1 MIRNLFKK
9 YANKFM
15 ILQKLNIKQN
25 FVKIIQKLDFVVMEK
40 NADLLMVAMT

>member
-1 MIRNLFKK
+1 MTRNLLKK

-25 FVKIIQKLDFVVMEK
+25 FVKIIQKLDFVVMGK
-40 NADLLMVAMT
+40 NVDLLMVVMI